1 MAKGTP
7 ATVAAARLGIPFDL
21 VEYDYDP
28 AADSVG
34 LAAAEALGEP
44 PLRVFKTLLIE
55 ADGEPVCAVLPS
67 DREVSMKRIAAVAGA
82 KSATMMPVKQAE
94 RLTGY
99 KVGGISPFGQRK
111 PMPIFVEAAAAG
123 EPHLFVNGGQRGL
136 QMKTAPNDLIRGLGA
151 TPATFA
157 AAIR

>member
-7 ATVAAARLGIPFDL
+7 ATVATARAGIPFDL

-34 LAAAEALGEP
+34 LAAAEAIGEP
-44 PLRVFKTLLIE
+44 PARVFKTLLIE
-55 ADGEPVCAVLPS
+55 ADGKPVCAVLPS
-67 DREVSMKRIAAVAGA
+67 DREVSMKRIAAAAGA
-82 KSATMMPVKQAE
+82 KAAKMMPVPAAE

-111 PMPIFVEAAAAG
+111 PVPTFVEQAAAG
-123 EPHLFVNGGQRGL
+123 EAYVYVNGGRRGL
-136 QMKTAPNDLIRGLGA
+136 QMRLAPADLLHGAGA
-151 TPATFA
+151 TLAGFA
-157 AAIR
+157 A

>member
-7 ATVAAARLGIPFDL
+7 ATVAAAKAGVPFEL

-28 AADSVG
+28 DADSVG

-44 PLRVFKTLLIE
+44 PSRVFKTLLIE
-55 ADGEPVCAVLPS
+55 ADGKPVCAVLPS
-67 DREVSMKRIAAVAGA
+67 DREVSMKRIAAAAGA
-82 KSATMMPVKQAE
+82 KSARMMPVPAAE

-111 PMPIFVEAAAAG
+111 AVPAFVEEAAEG
-123 EPHLFVNGGQRGL
+123 EAYIYVNGGRRGL
-136 QMKTAPNDLIRGLGA
+136 QMKLVPSDLVQGLNALIAG
-151 TPATFA
+151 FA
-157 AAIR
+157 A

>member
-7 ATVAAARLGIPFDL
+7 ATVAVARLGCPFAL
-21 VEYDYDP
+21 IEYNYDP

-44 PLRVFKTLLIE
+44 ASRVFKTLLIE
-55 ADGEPVCAVLPS
+55 ADGKPVCAVLPS
-67 DREVSMKRIAAVAGA
+67 DRAVSMKRIAAAAGA
-82 KSATMMPVKQAE
+82 KAAKMMPVPAAE

-111 PMPIFVEAAAAG
+111 AVPTFVEEAAAG
-123 EPHLFVNGGQRGL
+123 EPYLFVNGGRRGL
-136 QMKTAPNDLIRGLGA
+136 QMRMAPGDLVRGLGA
-151 TPATFA
+151 TVAGFA
-157 AAIR
+157 AD